1 MCIHT
6 WLWLIRCAGKKLYY
20 YTLDKDYEKEIFL
33 LRNVLESQLSKNS
46 IGCLNE
52 LMQFFPG
59 DKWELP
65 QCACYTETEGS
76 WRLTFHY
83 IKGVRYHRTFGKH
96 IAATLILQ
104 NIPIIYLS
112 EYSKDTF
119 FGYWDATFYNQDRHR
134 GEPQTVT
141 EGINY
146 RINRNLFSNI
156 QFRSFTSSFFFMIAN
171 AEKNIFWKISAEL

>member
-1 MCIHT
+1 MMYVHT
-6 WLWLIRCAGKKLYY
+6 HLTVAHPLRGEKSYIIILWTRITK
-20 YTLDKDYEKEIFL
+20 KEIFL

-65 QCACYTETEGS
+65 QCACYSETEGS

-119 FGYWDATFYNQDRHR
+119 FGY
-134 GEPQTVT
+134 
-141 EGINY
+141 
-146 RINRNLFSNI
+146 
-156 QFRSFTSSFFFMIAN
+156 
-171 AEKNIFWKISAEL
+171 